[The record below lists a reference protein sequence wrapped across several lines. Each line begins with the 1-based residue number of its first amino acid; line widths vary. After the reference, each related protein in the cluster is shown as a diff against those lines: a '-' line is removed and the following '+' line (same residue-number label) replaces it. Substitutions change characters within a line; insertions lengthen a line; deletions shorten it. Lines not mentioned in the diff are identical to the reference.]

1 MTPGERFVKTWR
13 IRNVGVVPWRG
24 RYLARLGP
32 AGAEGQVSTLP
43 RVPIPETAPS
53 EIVDVSVSC
62 RAHVLAGSSQ
72 AHFKM
77 VDEDGRFYF
86 PDRYSAG
93 LVLAIT
99 VVPGEVG
106 TRPEEQSR

>member
-1 MTPGERFVKTWR
+1 
-13 IRNVGVVPWRG
+13 
-24 RYLARLGP
+24 
-32 AGAEGQVSTLP
+32 
-43 RVPIPETAPS
+43 VPIPETAPS